1 MHYPRL
7 QKEGFLGLPWAT
19 QCKKDNCNFSSV
31 SVNRSAHVKA
41 PKKPKAIWEAKV
53 PVEKENT
60 VPEVNVFAVM
70 EEVPEVHISV
80 AEAVAYKGDREA
92 VVSPGDYIQH
102 ARPSPGTSTTAT
114 AETPPRPATLLLAI
128 SAATLKAHFEH
139 AMVRLCFPL
148 PEILREP
155 PFVTHHFSQNSLK
168 TPTSFPPTQ
177 AILKYSLSIPCAF
190 WIRMFYG
197 IGITS

>member
-1 MHYPRL
+1 MPYPRL
-7 QKEGFLGLPWAT
+7 QKEGFPGLPWAT

-80 AEAVAYKGDREA
+80 AEAVAYKGDKK
-92 VVSPGDYIQH
+92 
-102 ARPSPGTSTTAT
+102 PSSVQVTTSNTHV
-114 AETPPRPATLLLAI
+114 PRPALAPRP
-128 SAATLKAHFEH
+128 LQ
-139 AMVRLCFPL
+139 RLP
-148 PEILREP
+148 PGQLRC
-155 PFVTHHFSQNSLK
+155 FSQSQL
-168 TPTSFPPTQ
+168 P
-177 AILKYSLSIPCAF
+177 
-190 WIRMFYG
+190 R
-197 IGITS
+197 